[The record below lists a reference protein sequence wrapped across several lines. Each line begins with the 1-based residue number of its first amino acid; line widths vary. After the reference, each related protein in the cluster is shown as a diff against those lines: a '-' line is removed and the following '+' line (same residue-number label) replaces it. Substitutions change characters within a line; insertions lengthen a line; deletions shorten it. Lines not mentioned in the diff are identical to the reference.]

1 LAGDALWLHLLPE
14 LADSRPRSLSTRF
27 ECLSRKLAHHLEMEG
42 LQMIEW
48 LIGVQGKCRD
58 LTMKAIDAQ
67 GHLDAGEEDTAKMIN
82 DYMRQDYEAL
92 IGLWKEVD
100 PEMKSTGRLSDLA
113 RHIGFGMSN
122 DYRDILKNDIPAVL
136 KAAEALAREG
146 SRDAGALGFDDLLH
160 PAIVASS
167 LDQYRHGH
175 LRDAVLNGVI
185 AVFDMIRSRTGFKLD
200 GKDLVGQAFGIEK
213 GKLVFSEIES
223 ETGKNDQKGFLQ
235 IYEGIYT
242 GVRNVKAHSLN
253 HDLNQQKAAQYL
265 VTLSLLARRVEEC
278 KDRP

>member
-1 LAGDALWLHLLPE
+1 
-14 LADSRPRSLSTRF
+14 
-27 ECLSRKLAHHLEMEG
+27 
-42 LQMIEW
+42 MIEW
-48 LIGVQGKCRD
+48 LISVSGKCRD
-58 LTMKAIDAQ
+58 LTAKANDAQ
-67 GHLDAGEEDTAKMIN
+67 GHLQADDGDIAKTIN
-82 DYMRQDYEAL
+82 GYMRQDYDAL
-92 IGLWKEVD
+92 IQLWKEVD
-100 PEMKSTGRLSDLA
+100 PEMKKAGRLGELS

-122 DYRDILKNDIPAVL
+122 DYEDILKHDILSVL

-146 SRDAGALGFDDLLH
+146 SRDAGAMGFEDLLH
-160 PAIVASS
+160 PAIVVSS
-167 LDQYRHGH
+167 LGQYRNRH

-185 AVFDMIRSRTGFKLD
+185 AVFDMIRARTGLNLD
-200 GKDLVGQAFGIEK
+200 GKDLVGQAFGLEK
-213 GKLVFSEIES
+213 GKLVFSEIGT

-253 HDLNQQKAAQYL
+253 HDLNEQKAAQYL

>member
-1 LAGDALWLHLLPE
+1 
-14 LADSRPRSLSTRF
+14 
-27 ECLSRKLAHHLEMEG
+27 
-42 LQMIEW
+42 MIDW
-48 LIGVQGKCRD
+48 LISVYGKCRD
-58 LTMKAIDAQ
+58 LEAKANDAQ
-67 GHLDAGEEDTAKMIN
+67 GHLRGGEDDTAKVKH
-82 DYMRQDYEAL
+82 DYDAL
-92 IGLWKEVD
+92 IQLWKEVD
-100 PEMKSTGRLSDLA
+100 SEMKNTGRLSDLA

-122 DYRDILKNDIPAVL
+122 DYQDILRNDIPSVL

-146 SRDAGALGFDDLLH
+146 TKGAKAMGFEELLH

-167 LDQYRHGH
+167 LGQYRNGH

-185 AVFDMIRSRTGFKLD
+185 AVFDMVRPRTRLNLD
-200 GKDLVGQAFGIEK
+200 GKDLVGQAFGLEK
-213 GKLVFSEIES
+213 GKLVFSEIGT

-253 HDLNQQKAAQYL
+253 HDLNEQKAAQYL

-278 KDRP
+278 KDRA